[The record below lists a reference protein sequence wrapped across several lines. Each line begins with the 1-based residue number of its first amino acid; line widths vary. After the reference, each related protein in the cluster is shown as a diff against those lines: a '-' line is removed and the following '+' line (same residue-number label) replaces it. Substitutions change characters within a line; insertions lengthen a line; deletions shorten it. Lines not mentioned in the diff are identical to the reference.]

1 MSARTSGN
9 IKSVEA
15 WNIRKP
21 GSHTE
26 RVIITKA
33 VVRNVNGQF
42 HGATNF
48 RVNTSNVLTRK
59 VQA

>member
-1 MSARTSGN
+1 MSKYL
-9 IKSVEA
+9 KSVES

-21 GSHTE
+21 GAKD

-33 VVRNVNGQF
+33 VVRDKYGRF
-42 HGATNF
+42 HGATNYP
-48 RVNTSNVLTRK
+48 VNLGNVITRK

>member
-1 MSARTSGN
+1 MSKFV
-9 IKSVEA
+9 KSVEA

-21 GSHTE
+21 GSTD

-33 VVRNVNGQF
+33 VVRDKNGRF
-42 HGATNF
+42 HGATNYPA
-48 RVNTSNVLTRK
+48 NLHNVLPRK